1 MRIRR
6 IQLINFKPYKKLILP
21 NENDVFPRGLIL
33 IEGPNSTGKTSILD
47 SIIWA
52 LWGPTAI
59 GVKNEDLIKFG
70 ERYCRVMVEFE
81 VDGKRYLIDRSY
93 DRSAGM
99 QVVLYQYDKSKGK
112 FVDIAS
118 KSGEVSKK
126 MQEVLQI
133 DYKQALSTVMVRQG
147 EVNELAVA
155 SPASLRELISKVY
168 SLDLLEKVNDV
179 LKKEENLLN
188 EKLNE
193 LQSKYVP
200 IERIEK
206 QLKEKNNELES
217 KKSNLKE
224 RKSELEGLK
233 TKINELPN
241 PNFIRE
247 IEATIVRIE
256 DFQKQLVSM
265 SKNIEESAKNMG
277 ITCEISMKVLDNEI
291 SKRDQLLQEKL
302 KKLENIEK
310 QVRKLSE
317 EIGGLHGLN
326 RELKDKISKLQKAEK
341 VEEGEFEYRCPICG
355 TPLSKEKMEDI
366 VSHYEREIEENN
378 STIENLV
385 KKRNVLEE
393 ERSKTRIEKEKI
405 LVEKSNLKLL
415 KKRLEELENN
425 KKNLTDLKNKLK
437 EMLSK
442 EGYTDVQEIL
452 AKFNFKNLKELHQY
466 VISLNEEYARKE
478 TEVDKLIE
486 DISKIEREIDE
497 FQREKEEM
505 IKVDKEIKENKKIL
519 QHLMHLRRVLM
530 KNFLSQW
537 VVQKRLLGT
546 IKHTAASYLLRF
558 TCGQYSN
565 VDLVP
570 TKPTGERGSGILLT
584 VLDESDG
591 IVKSKDMLSF
601 GDRTAV
607 GLALRLG
614 ISKTMSRIKPLK
626 ESPQK
631 TPRIRCVLLDEPLGG
646 LDVSRRKEVVDQLVE
661 DEGFEQIFLITH
673 MEIDRKEEIPRVV
686 VRKEGNVSVAE
697 FIASKEET

>member
-93 DRSAGM
+93 DRSTGM
-99 QVVLYQYDKSKGK
+99 QVVLYQYDESKGK
-112 FVDIAS
+112 FIDIAS

-126 MQEVLQI
+126 MQEILQI

-179 LKKEENLLN
+179 LKKEESLLD

-206 QLKEKNNELES
+206 QLKEKSDELES

-247 IEATIVRIE
+247 IEATMVRIE

-265 SKNIEESAKNMG
+265 SKNIEESAKNIG
-277 ITCEISMKVLDNEI
+277 ITCEISMKVLDDEI
-291 SKRDQLLQEKL
+291 SKRDQLLQEKV
-302 KKLENIEK
+302 KELENIEA
-310 QVRKLSE
+310 QIRKLSE

-341 VEEGEFEYRCPICG
+341 VEEREFEYRCPICG

-442 EGYTDVQEIL
+442 EGYTDVQEML

-486 DISKIEREIDE
+486 GISKIEREINE
-497 FQREKEEM
+497 LQREKEEM
-505 IKVDKEIKENKKIL
+505 IKIDKEIKENKKIL

-646 LDVSRRKEVVDQLVE
+646 LDISRRKEVVDQLVE

-673 MEIDRKEEIPRVV
+673 MEIDRKEEIPRVI

-697 FIASKEET
+697 FVDSKEEP

>member
-21 NENDVFPRGLIL
+21 NENKVFPRGLIL

-99 QVVLYQYDKSKGK
+99 QVVLYQYDESKGK

-206 QLKEKNNELES
+206 QLKEKNDELES

-224 RKSELEGLK
+224 RKNELEELK

-277 ITCEISMKVLDNEI
+277 ITCEISMKVLDDEI

-302 KKLENIEK
+302 KELENIEK
-310 QVRKLSE
+310 QLRKLSE

-366 VSHYEREIEENN
+366 VSRYEREIEENN

-393 ERSKTRIEKEKI
+393 ERSKTRIGKEKI

-442 EGYTDVQEIL
+442 EGYTDVQEML

-478 TEVDKLIE
+478 TEANKLIE
-486 DISKIEREIDE
+486 DISKIERDMDE
-497 FQREKEEM
+497 LRREKEEM
-505 IKVDKEIKENKKIL
+505 IKIDKEIKENKKIL

-631 TPRIRCVLLDEPLGG
+631 IPRIRCVLLDEPLGG

-697 FIASKEET
+697 FIASKEGT

>member
-21 NENDVFPRGLIL
+21 NEKDIFPRGLIL

-59 GVKNEDLIKFG
+59 GTRNEDLIKFG
-70 ERYCRVMVEFE
+70 ERSCRAIIEFE
-81 VDGKRYLIDRSY
+81 VDGKKYLIDRSY
-93 DRSAGM
+93 DRSSGM
-99 QVVLYQYDKSKGK
+99 KVVLYQYDENKGK
-112 FVDIAS
+112 FIDIAS

-126 MQEVLQI
+126 IEEILQI

-188 EKLNE
+188 EKLSE
-193 LQSKYVP
+193 LQRKFIP
-200 IERIEK
+200 IERIEN
-206 QLKEKNNELES
+206 QLTEKGNELES
-217 KKSNLKE
+217 KKSLLREKEDKLKA
-224 RKSELEGLK
+224 LK
-233 TKINELPN
+233 TKIKELPS
-241 PNFIRE
+241 PDLIRKVE
-247 IEATIVRIE
+247 SAMIRINSSRE
-256 DFQKQLVSM
+256 DLLTL
-265 SKNIEESAKNMG
+265 SKNIEDFAKSIG
-277 ITCEISMKVLDNEI
+277 ITHEISIKTIEEEI
-291 SKRDQLLQEKL
+291 SKRNQLLQGKL
-302 KKLENIEK
+302 KELDALENEL
-310 QVRKLSE
+310 RRLSE
-317 EIGGLHGLN
+317 KIGGLQGIN
-326 RELKDKISKLQKAEK
+326 KELEDKITRLQKAEK
-341 VEEGEFEYRCPICG
+341 VEEGEFEYRCPTCG

-366 VSHYEREIEENN
+366 VNHYRKEIEDNKLIIKEL
-378 STIENLV
+378 I
-385 KKRNVLEE
+385 KRRKALKEKGEE
-393 ERSKTRIEKEKI
+393 KHKEKEKI
-405 LVEKSNLKLL
+405 LVEKSNLTSL
-415 KKRLEELENN
+415 KKRLEELED
-425 KKNLTDLKNKLK
+425 KKRNLTILENQFK
-437 EMLSK
+437 EMLSIT
-442 EGYTDVQEIL
+442 GYSSVEDML
-452 AKFNFKNLKELHQY
+452 AKFNFKDLNELHQY
-466 VISLNEEYARKE
+466 VNDLTDNITRIDVEAR
-478 TEVDKLIE
+478 KLIE
-486 DISKIEREIDE
+486 DINRIEKEITKL
-497 FQREKEEM
+497 QQEKEEM
-505 IKVDKEIKENKKIL
+505 LKLEKEIRETKRVL
-519 QHLMHLRRVLM
+519 QHITYLRKVLM

-570 TKPTGERGSGILLT
+570 TKATGERGSGILLT

-591 IVKSKDMLSF
+591 IVKNKDMLSF

-646 LDVSRRKEVVDQLVE
+646 LDFSRRKEVIDQLVE

-673 MEIDRKEEIPRVV
+673 MEIERKTEIPRVV
-686 VRKEGNVSVAE
+686 VRKEGNIGVAE
-697 FIASKEET
+697 FVASKQEL

>member
-21 NENDVFPRGLIL
+21 NERDVFPRGLIL

-93 DRSAGM
+93 DRSTGM
-99 QVVLYQYDKSKGK
+99 QVVLYQYDESKGK
-112 FVDIAS
+112 FIDIAS

-126 MQEVLQI
+126 MQEILQI

-179 LKKEENLLN
+179 LKKEESLLD

-206 QLKEKNNELES
+206 QLKEKNDELES
-217 KKSNLKE
+217 KKSRLKE

-247 IEATIVRIE
+247 IEATMVRIE

-265 SKNIEESAKNMG
+265 SKNIEESAKNIG
-277 ITCEISMKVLDNEI
+277 ITCEISMKVLDDEI
-291 SKRDQLLQEKL
+291 SKRDQLLQEKV
-302 KKLENIEK
+302 KELENIEA
-310 QVRKLSE
+310 QIRKLSE

-341 VEEGEFEYRCPICG
+341 VEEREFEYRCPICG

-393 ERSKTRIEKEKI
+393 ERSKTRTEKEKI

-442 EGYTDVQEIL
+442 EGYTDVQEML

-497 FQREKEEM
+497 LRREKEEM
-505 IKVDKEIKENKKIL
+505 IKIDKEIKENKKIL

-546 IKHTAASYLLRF
+546 VKHTAASYLLRF

-646 LDVSRRKEVVDQLVE
+646 LDISRRKEVVDQLVE

-673 MEIDRKEEIPRVV
+673 MEIDRKEEIPRVI

-697 FIASKEET
+697 FVDSKEEP

>member
-6 IQLINFKPYKKLILP
+6 IQLINFKPYKKLVLP
-21 NENDVFPRGLIL
+21 NERDVFPRGLIL

-59 GVKNEDLIKFG
+59 GVKNEDLIRFG

-81 VDGKRYLIDRSY
+81 VDGKNYLIDRSY
-93 DRSAGM
+93 DRSSGM
-99 QVVLYQYDKSKGK
+99 QVVLYQYDESKGK
-112 FVDIAS
+112 FIDIAS
-118 KSGEVSKK
+118 KSGDVSKK
-126 MQEVLQI
+126 IQEILQI

-147 EVNELAVA
+147 EVSELAVA
-155 SPASLRELISKVY
+155 SPANLRELISKVY

-179 LKKEENLLN
+179 LKKEENILN

-193 LQSKYVP
+193 LQRRYVP

-206 QLKEKNNELES
+206 QIKEKSSDLENIKAEL
-217 KKSNLKE
+217 KKVEEILEELKV
-224 RKSELEGLK
+224 
-233 TKINELPN
+233 KINELPDT
-241 PNFIRE
+241 NFIRE
-247 IEATIVRIE
+247 IESTIVRIE
-256 DFQKQLVSM
+256 DFEKQLASM
-265 SKNIEESAKNMG
+265 SKKIEESAKNMG
-277 ITCEISMKVLDNEI
+277 ITCEISMTVLEDEI
-291 SKRDQLLQEKL
+291 NRREQLFQERL
-302 KKLENIEK
+302 KEIENIEK
-310 QVRKLSE
+310 QICKLSE
-317 EIGGLHGLN
+317 EIGGLQGLN
-326 RELKDKISKLQKAEK
+326 RELEDKINKLQKAEK
-341 VEEGEFEYRCPICG
+341 VEGEEFEYRCPICG

-366 VSHYEREIEENN
+366 VSHYKKEIEKNN
-378 STIENLV
+378 SIIENLI
-385 KKRNVLEE
+385 KRRKILEE
-393 ERSKTRIEKEKI
+393 ESKKSRIKKEKI
-405 LVEKSNLKLL
+405 IVEKSNLTSL

-425 KKNLTDLKNKLK
+425 KKNLIDLRSKFK
-437 EMLSK
+437 EILSK
-442 EGYTDVQEIL
+442 EGYDTVEKML
-452 AKFNFKNLKELHQY
+452 TKFNFRNLKELYQH
-466 VISLNEEYARKE
+466 IINLNEKYARKE
-478 TEVDKLIE
+478 TEAKKLKE
-486 DISKIEREIDE
+486 DINRIEKEIADL
-497 FQREKEEM
+497 RKEKEEM
-505 IKVDKEIKENKKIL
+505 EKIDKEIKETKKVQ
-519 QHLMHLRRVLM
+519 QHVTHLRRVLM

-546 IKHTAASYLLRF
+546 IKYTAANYLLRF

-584 VLDESDG
+584 VFDEGDG

-601 GDRTAV
+601 GDRTAA

-631 TPRIRCVLLDEPLGG
+631 TPRIRCILLDEPLGG
-646 LDVSRRKEVVDQLVE
+646 LDISRRKEVVDQLVE

-697 FIASKEET
+697 FVASKQEL

>member
-1 MRIRR
+1 M
-6 IQLINFKPYKKLILP
+6 NFKPYKKLILP
-21 NENDVFPRGLIL
+21 NEKDVFPRGLIL

-70 ERYCRVMVEFE
+70 ERRCRVMVEFE
-81 VDGKRYLIDRSY
+81 VDGKKYLIDRSY
-93 DRSAGM
+93 DRTAGM
-99 QVVLYQYDKSKGK
+99 QVVLYQYDENKGK

-118 KSGEVSKK
+118 KSGDVSKK
-126 MQEVLQI
+126 IQEILQI

-147 EVNELAVA
+147 EVSELAVA

-206 QLKEKNNELES
+206 QIKEKSSELENIKTKLKKLKEKLNELE
-217 KKSNLKE
+217 
-224 RKSELEGLK
+224 

-247 IEATIVRIE
+247 IESTIVRIE
-256 DFQKQLVSM
+256 DFEKQLVSM
-265 SKNIEESAKNMG
+265 NKNIEESAKNMD
-277 ITCEISMKVLDNEI
+277 ITCEITTKVLDDEI
-291 SKRDQLLQEKL
+291 SKREQLLQEKL
-302 KKLENIEK
+302 KELENIET
-310 QVRKLSE
+310 QIRKLSE
-317 EIGGLHGLN
+317 EIGGLQGLN
-326 RELKDKISKLQKAEK
+326 RELEDKINKLQKAEK
-341 VEEGEFEYRCPICG
+341 VEIGEFAYRCPICG

-366 VSHYEREIEENN
+366 VRHYKKEIEENN
-378 STIENLV
+378 LTIENLI
-385 KKRNVLEE
+385 KRRKNLEE
-393 ERSKTRIEKEKI
+393 ECKKSHVEKEKI
-405 LVEKSNLKLL
+405 LVEKSNLMSL

-425 KKNLTDLKNKLK
+425 EKNLIDLKNKFK
-437 EMLSK
+437 EMLGK
-442 EGYTDVQEIL
+442 EGYNSVKEMLT
-452 AKFNFKNLKELHQY
+452 KFNFKSLKELHQY
-466 VISLNEEYARKE
+466 IINLNEEYARKD
-478 TEVDKLIE
+478 TEVNKLVE
-486 DISKIEREIDE
+486 DINKIEKEITDL
-497 FQREKEEM
+497 QREKEEM
-505 IKVDKEIKENKKIL
+505 EKIDKEIKETKKIQ
-519 QHLMHLRRVLM
+519 QHVTHLRRVLM

-546 IKHTAASYLLRF
+546 IKHTAANYLLRF

-591 IVKSKDMLSF
+591 IIKSKDMLSF

-646 LDVSRRKEVVDQLVE
+646 LDISRRKEVVDQLVE

-673 MEIDRKEEIPRVV
+673 MEIDRKEEIPRVI
-686 VRKEGNVSVAE
+686 VRKEGNISVAE
-697 FIASKEET
+697 FVASKQEL

>member
-99 QVVLYQYDKSKGK
+99 QVVLYQYDESKGK

-206 QLKEKNNELES
+206 QLKEKNDELES
-217 KKSNLKE
+217 KKSRLKE

-247 IEATIVRIE
+247 IEATMVRIE

-277 ITCEISMKVLDNEI
+277 ITCEISMKVLDDEI

-302 KKLENIEK
+302 KELENIEK

-442 EGYTDVQEIL
+442 EGYTDVQEML

-478 TEVDKLIE
+478 TEIDKLIE

-497 FQREKEEM
+497 LRREKEEM
-505 IKVDKEIKENKKIL
+505 IKIDKEIKENKKIL

-673 MEIDRKEEIPRVV
+673 MEIDRKEEIPRVI

>member
-1 MRIRR
+1 MKIRR
-6 IQLINFKPYKKLILP
+6 IQLMNFKPYKKLILP
-21 NENDVFPRGLIL
+21 NEKDIFPRGLIL

-81 VDGKRYLIDRSY
+81 VDGKMYLIDRSY
-93 DRSAGM
+93 DRSTGM
-99 QVVLYQYDKSKGK
+99 QVVLYQYDENKGK
-112 FVDIAS
+112 FIDIAS

-126 MQEVLQI
+126 MQEILQI

-147 EVNELAVA
+147 EVNELAIA

-168 SLDLLEKVNDV
+168 SLDLLEKVNDA
-179 LKKEENLLN
+179 LKKKENLLN

-206 QLKEKNNELES
+206 QLKEKTSELENKRSKLKERRNELE
-217 KKSNLKE
+217 E
-224 RKSELEGLK
+224 LK

-247 IEATIVRIE
+247 IEATRLRVK
-256 DFQKQLVSM
+256 DFQKQLTSM
-265 SKNIEESAKNMG
+265 SKNIEETAKNMG
-277 ITCEISMKVLDNEI
+277 IAQGISMEVLEDEI
-291 SKRDQLLQEKL
+291 SKRKQLLQEKL
-302 KKLENIEK
+302 KKLENIET
-310 QVRKLSE
+310 QIRKLSE
-317 EIGGLHGLN
+317 EIGGLQGLN
-326 RELKDKISKLQKAEK
+326 KELKDKINKLQKAEK

-355 TPLSKEKMEDI
+355 TQLSKEKMEDI
-366 VSHYEREIEENN
+366 VNHYEKEIEENN
-378 STIENLV
+378 SIIENLV
-385 KKRNVLEE
+385 KKRKTLEE
-393 ERSKTRIEKEKI
+393 ERNKSRAEKEKI
-405 LVEKSNLKLL
+405 LIEKNNLTVL
-415 KKRLEELENN
+415 KKRLEELENS
-425 KKNLTDLKNKLK
+425 KKNLTELKNKLK
-437 EMLSK
+437 EMLRN
-442 EGYTDVQEIL
+442 EGYTSVEQML
-452 AKFNFKNLKELHQY
+452 VKFNFKSLKELHQY
-466 VISLNEEYARKE
+466 VIRLNEERARKE
-478 TEVDKLIE
+478 TEVNKFVE
-486 DISKIEREIDE
+486 DINKIEGEITE
-497 FQREKEEM
+497 LQKEKEEM
-505 IKVDKEIKENKKIL
+505 IKIDKEIKETKNIL
-519 QHLMHLRRVLM
+519 QHIIYLRRVLM

-546 IKHTAASYLLRF
+546 IKYTAASYLLRF

-570 TKPTGERGSGILLT
+570 TRPTGERGSGILLT

-673 MEIDRKEEIPRVV
+673 MEINRKEEIPRVI

-697 FIASKEET
+697 FIASKQEL

>member
-99 QVVLYQYDKSKGK
+99 QVVLYQYDESKGK

-206 QLKEKNNELES
+206 QLKEKNDELES

-277 ITCEISMKVLDNEI
+277 ITCEISMKVLDDEI

-302 KKLENIEK
+302 KELENIEK
-310 QVRKLSE
+310 QIRKLSE

-366 VSHYEREIEENN
+366 VSHYEREIEENS

-442 EGYTDVQEIL
+442 EGYTDVQEML

-478 TEVDKLIE
+478 TEIDKLIE

-497 FQREKEEM
+497 LRREKEEM
-505 IKVDKEIKENKKIL
+505 IKIDKEIKENKKIL

>member
-99 QVVLYQYDKSKGK
+99 QVVLYQYDESKGK

-247 IEATIVRIE
+247 IEATMVRIE

-277 ITCEISMKVLDNEI
+277 ITCEISMKVLDDEI
-291 SKRDQLLQEKL
+291 SKRDRLLQEKL
-302 KKLENIEK
+302 KELENIEK
-310 QVRKLSE
+310 QIRKLSE

-366 VSHYEREIEENN
+366 VSHYEREIEENS

-442 EGYTDVQEIL
+442 EGYTDVQEML

-478 TEVDKLIE
+478 TEIDKLIE

-497 FQREKEEM
+497 LRREKEEM
-505 IKVDKEIKENKKIL
+505 IKIDKEIKENKKIL

-673 MEIDRKEEIPRVV
+673 MEIDRKEEIPRVI

>member
-1 MRIRR
+1 MRIPR

-93 DRSAGM
+93 DRSTGM
-99 QVVLYQYDKSKGK
+99 QVVLYQYDESKGK

-206 QLKEKNNELES
+206 QLKEKNDELES
-217 KKSNLKE
+217 KKSRLKE

-247 IEATIVRIE
+247 IEAIIVRIE
-256 DFQKQLVSM
+256 DFRKQLVSM
-265 SKNIEESAKNMG
+265 SKNIEESAKNIG
-277 ITCEISMKVLDNEI
+277 ITCEISMKVLDDEI

-302 KKLENIEK
+302 KELENIEK

-341 VEEGEFEYRCPICG
+341 VEEGEFEYLCPICG

-366 VSHYEREIEENN
+366 VSH
-378 STIENLV
+378 
-385 KKRNVLEE
+385 
-393 ERSKTRIEKEKI
+393 
-405 LVEKSNLKLL
+405 LKG
-415 KKRLEELENN
+415 K
-425 KKNLTDLKNKLK
+425 
-437 EMLSK
+437 
-442 EGYTDVQEIL
+442 
-452 AKFNFKNLKELHQY
+452 
-466 VISLNEEYARKE
+466 
-478 TEVDKLIE
+478 
-486 DISKIEREIDE
+486 
-497 FQREKEEM
+497 
-505 IKVDKEIKENKKIL
+505 
-519 QHLMHLRRVLM
+519 
-530 KNFLSQW
+530 
-537 VVQKRLLGT
+537 
-546 IKHTAASYLLRF
+546 
-558 TCGQYSN
+558 
-565 VDLVP
+565 
-570 TKPTGERGSGILLT
+570 
-584 VLDESDG
+584 
-591 IVKSKDMLSF
+591 
-601 GDRTAV
+601 
-607 GLALRLG
+607 
-614 ISKTMSRIKPLK
+614 
-626 ESPQK
+626 
-631 TPRIRCVLLDEPLGG
+631 
-646 LDVSRRKEVVDQLVE
+646 
-661 DEGFEQIFLITH
+661 
-673 MEIDRKEEIPRVV
+673 
-686 VRKEGNVSVAE
+686 
-697 FIASKEET
+697 

>member
-70 ERYCRVMVEFE
+70 ERHCRVMVEFE

-93 DRSAGM
+93 DRSTGM
-99 QVVLYQYDKSKGK
+99 QVVLYQYDESKGK

-206 QLKEKNNELES
+206 QLKEKNDELES
-217 KKSNLKE
+217 KKSRLKE

-247 IEATIVRIE
+247 IEATMVRIE

-277 ITCEISMKVLDNEI
+277 ITCEISMKVLDDEI

-302 KKLENIEK
+302 KELENIEK

-355 TPLSKEKMEDI
+355 TLLSKEKMEDI

-478 TEVDKLIE
+478 TEIDKLIE

-497 FQREKEEM
+497 LQREKEEM
-505 IKVDKEIKENKKIL
+505 IKIDKEIKENKKIL
-519 QHLMHLRRVLM
+519 QHLIHLRRVLM

-673 MEIDRKEEIPRVV
+673 MEIDRKEEIPRVI

>member
-99 QVVLYQYDKSKGK
+99 QVVLYQYDESKGK

-206 QLKEKNNELES
+206 QLKEKNDELES
-217 KKSNLKE
+217 KKSRLKE

-247 IEATIVRIE
+247 IEAIIVRIE
-256 DFQKQLVSM
+256 DFRKQLVSM

-277 ITCEISMKVLDNEI
+277 ITCEISMKVLDDEI

-302 KKLENIEK
+302 KELENIEK

-442 EGYTDVQEIL
+442 EGYTDVQEML

-497 FQREKEEM
+497 LRREKEEM
-505 IKVDKEIKENKKIL
+505 IKIDKEIKENKKIL

>member
-93 DRSAGM
+93 DRSTGM
-99 QVVLYQYDKSKGK
+99 QVVLYQYDESKGK
-112 FVDIAS
+112 FIDIAS

-126 MQEVLQI
+126 MQEILQI

-179 LKKEENLLN
+179 LKKEENFLN

-206 QLKEKNNELES
+206 QLKEKNDELES
-217 KKSNLKE
+217 KRSKLKE
-224 RKSELEGLK
+224 RKNELEELK

-247 IEATIVRIE
+247 IEATMVRIE
-256 DFQKQLVSM
+256 GFQKQLISM

-277 ITCEISMKVLDNEI
+277 ITCGISMKVLDDEI

-302 KKLENIEK
+302 KELENIEA
-310 QVRKLSE
+310 QIRKLSE
-317 EIGGLHGLN
+317 EIGGLHRLN

-378 STIENLV
+378 STIKNLV

-393 ERSKTRIEKEKI
+393 ERSKTRTEKEKI

-442 EGYTDVQEIL
+442 EGYIDIQEML
-452 AKFNFKNLKELHQY
+452 AKFNFKNLKGLHQY

-478 TEVDKLIE
+478 TEANKLIE

-497 FQREKEEM
+497 LRREKEEM
-505 IKVDKEIKENKKIL
+505 IKIDKEIKENKKIL
-519 QHLMHLRRVLM
+519 QHLMHLRKVLM

-591 IVKSKDMLSF
+591 IVKGKDMLSF

-673 MEIDRKEEIPRVV
+673 MEMDRKEEIPRVI

-697 FIASKEET
+697 FVASKEET

>member
-93 DRSAGM
+93 DRSTGM
-99 QVVLYQYDKSKGK
+99 QVVLYQYDESKGK
-112 FVDIAS
+112 FIDIAS

-126 MQEVLQI
+126 MQEILQI

-179 LKKEENLLN
+179 LKKEESLLD

-206 QLKEKNNELES
+206 QLKEKSDELEN
-217 KKSNLKE
+217 KKSKLKE
-224 RKSELEGLK
+224 RKNELEELK

-247 IEATIVRIE
+247 IEATMVRIE

-277 ITCEISMKVLDNEI
+277 ITCEISMKVLDDEI

-302 KKLENIEK
+302 KELENIEA
-310 QVRKLSE
+310 QIRKLSE

-393 ERSKTRIEKEKI
+393 ERSKTRTEKEKI

-425 KKNLTDLKNKLK
+425 KKNLTNLKNKLK

-442 EGYTDVQEIL
+442 EGYTDVQEML

-466 VISLNEEYARKE
+466 IISLNEEYARKE

-497 FQREKEEM
+497 LRREKEEM
-505 IKVDKEIKENKKIL
+505 IKIDKEIKENKKIL
-519 QHLMHLRRVLM
+519 QHLIHLRRVLM

-558 TCGQYSN
+558 TCGQYSS

-646 LDVSRRKEVVDQLVE
+646 LDISRRKEVVDQLVE

-673 MEIDRKEEIPRVV
+673 MEIDRKEEIPRVI

-697 FIASKEET
+697 FVASKEES

>member
-93 DRSAGM
+93 DRSTGM
-99 QVVLYQYDKSKGK
+99 QVVLYQYDESKGK
-112 FVDIAS
+112 FIDIAS

-126 MQEVLQI
+126 MQEILQI

-179 LKKEENLLN
+179 LKKEESLLD

-206 QLKEKNNELES
+206 QLKEKSDELES

-247 IEATIVRIE
+247 IEATMVRIE

-265 SKNIEESAKNMG
+265 SKNIEESAKNIG
-277 ITCEISMKVLDNEI
+277 ITCEISMKVLDDEI
-291 SKRDQLLQEKL
+291 SKRDQLLQEKV
-302 KKLENIEK
+302 KELENIEA
-310 QVRKLSE
+310 QIRKLSE

-341 VEEGEFEYRCPICG
+341 VEEREFEYRCPICG

-393 ERSKTRIEKEKI
+393 ERSKTRTEKEKI

-442 EGYTDVQEIL
+442 EGYTDVQEML

-486 DISKIEREIDE
+486 GISKIEREINE
-497 FQREKEEM
+497 LQREKEEM
-505 IKVDKEIKENKKIL
+505 IKIDKEIKENKKIL

-546 IKHTAASYLLRF
+546 VKHTAASYLLRF

-646 LDVSRRKEVVDQLVE
+646 LDISRRKEVVDQLVE

-673 MEIDRKEEIPRVV
+673 MEIDRKEEIPRVI

-697 FIASKEET
+697 FVDSKEEP

>member
-99 QVVLYQYDKSKGK
+99 QVVLYQYDESKGK

-206 QLKEKNNELES
+206 QLKEKNDELES
-217 KKSNLKE
+217 KKSRLKE

-247 IEATIVRIE
+247 IEAIIVRIE
-256 DFQKQLVSM
+256 DFRKQLVSM

-277 ITCEISMKVLDNEI
+277 ITCEISMKVLDDEI

-302 KKLENIEK
+302 KELENIEK
-310 QVRKLSE
+310 QIRKLSE

-442 EGYTDVQEIL
+442 EGYTDVQEML

-497 FQREKEEM
+497 LRREKEEM
-505 IKVDKEIKENKKIL
+505 IKIDKEIKENKKIL

>member
-1 MRIRR
+1 MRIRK

-21 NENDVFPRGLIL
+21 NEKDIFPRGLIL

-59 GVKNEDLIKFG
+59 GTRNEDLIKFG
-70 ERYCRVMVEFE
+70 ERFCRVIIEFE
-81 VDGKRYLIDRSY
+81 VDGKKYLIDRSY
-93 DRSAGM
+93 DRSSGM
-99 QVVLYQYDKSKGK
+99 KVVLYQYDENKGK
-112 FVDIAS
+112 FIDIAS
-118 KSGEVSKK
+118 KSGEVGKK
-126 MQEVLQI
+126 IEEILQI

-193 LQSKYVP
+193 LQRSFIP
-200 IERIEK
+200 IERIENQLTEK
-206 QLKEKNNELES
+206 TNELKTKKLQLKEKED
-217 KKSNLKE
+217 KLKE
-224 RKSELEGLK
+224 LKS
-233 TKINELPN
+233 KIKELPS
-241 PNFIRE
+241 PDLIRK
-247 IEATIVRIE
+247 IESDIIRINSVRE
-256 DFQKQLVSM
+256 DLLTSN
-265 SKNIEESAKNMG
+265 KNIEEFAKKIG
-277 ITCEISMKVLDNEI
+277 IIHEISVKTIEEEVN
-291 SKRDQLLQEKL
+291 KRDEQLQEKL
-302 KKLENIEK
+302 KEMDALENEL
-310 QVRKLSE
+310 RNLSE
-317 EIGGLHGLN
+317 KIGGLQGIN
-326 RELKDKISKLQKAEK
+326 KELEDKITRLQKAEK
-341 VEEGEFEYRCPICG
+341 VEEGEFEYRCPTCG
-355 TPLSKEKMEDI
+355 TTLSKEKMEDI
-366 VSHYEREIEENN
+366 VSHYKEEIENN
-378 STIENLV
+378 KLTIEELSKRRKNL
-385 KKRNVLEE
+385 KEKREE
-393 ERSKTRIEKEKI
+393 TRKEKEKI
-405 LVEKSNLKLL
+405 LVEKSNLISLR
-415 KKRLEELENN
+415 KRLEELEE
-425 KKNLTDLKNKLK
+425 KRKNLTNLENQFK

-442 EGYTDVQEIL
+442 IGYSSIEDML
-452 AKFNFKNLKELHQY
+452 SKFNFTNLNELNQY
-466 VISLNEEYARKE
+466 VNDLSDNITRIDVEIKKLNEDIGRIESE
-478 TEVDKLIE
+478 ITKLQ
-486 DISKIEREIDE
+486 K
-497 FQREKEEM
+497 EKEEM
-505 IKVDKEIKENKKIL
+505 LKLEKEIKETKKVL
-519 QHLMHLRRVLM
+519 QHITYLRKVLM

-570 TKPTGERGSGILLT
+570 TKATGERGSGILLT

-591 IVKSKDMLSF
+591 IVKNKDMLSF

-646 LDVSRRKEVVDQLVE
+646 LDTSRRKEVIDQLVE

-673 MEIDRKEEIPRVV
+673 MEVERKTEIPRVV
-686 VRKEGNVSVAE
+686 VRREGNISVAE
-697 FIASKEET
+697 FVASKQEL

>member
-99 QVVLYQYDKSKGK
+99 QVVLYQYDESKGK

-206 QLKEKNNELES
+206 QLKEKNDELES
-217 KKSNLKE
+217 KKSRLKE

-247 IEATIVRIE
+247 IEAIIVRIE

-277 ITCEISMKVLDNEI
+277 ITCEISMKVLDDEI

-302 KKLENIEK
+302 KELENIEK
-310 QVRKLSE
+310 QIRKLSE

-442 EGYTDVQEIL
+442 EGYTDVQEML

-497 FQREKEEM
+497 LRREKEEM
-505 IKVDKEIKENKKIL
+505 IKIDKEIKENKKIL